1 MSFPPLLVLGTFA
14 NIISVT
20 LGMALLM
27 LVLWQ
32 SRQLSNLL
40 FSLFL
45 LAMICVGFSGLV
57 FRYAPQ
63 LHYDPTPWLYILSM
77 GVGAYGVSL
86 FIFTTQF
93 TGKTNR
99 LVLALDILGV
109 LLWAATAFMT
119 WNGLIITNVNPTLDG
134 RTVFDFT
141 TLGYI
146 IVGIL
151 IAYELLALISLL
163 YKPTERSLALA
174 PGAAVLV
181 LAAIL
186 DLFPV
191 IAHLPVN
198 SVMTAIAAVIM
209 GRQILNSQ
217 LFDPIRRLNLQL
229 ERKNEE
235 LADASKLK
243 SQFLANMSHELRTPL
258 NSIIGYSEL
267 ILDGMYGPLTEKQQ
281 DRLEKVH
288 RNGKNLLAL
297 INDILD
303 LSKIEAGRMEL
314 DLQEVE
320 VPEVIEQ
327 VMAVVQPMAQEKGL
341 TLESRIAP
349 NLRPVKADPDRLRQ
363 VILNLLSNAVKFT
376 AEGSVTVDA
385 GATSDSRC
393 LELKVIDSGI
403 GIAPDLHEVI
413 FDEFRQADST
423 STREFGGTGL
433 GLAISRRLSRLHG
446 GDIIVE
452 SAPGKG
458 STFTVT
464 IPLVAQ
470 MPAGT
475 ISPESP
481 GPLVLIIDDQVDAAD
496 LIREHLTASGYRVHL
511 TNDGADG
518 IRLASELQP
527 DAITLDLMMPGMD
540 GWQVLKQLHDDQ
552 ATTNIPIIIVSII
565 DESRQAVEMG
575 ARDYIMKPINPER
588 LLAALRRTIASPT
601 SVSATN

>member
-1 MSFPPLLVLGTFA
+1 
-14 NIISVT
+14 
-20 LGMALLM
+20 
-27 LVLWQ
+27 
-32 SRQLSNLL
+32 
-40 FSLFL
+40 
-45 LAMICVGFSGLV
+45 
-57 FRYAPQ
+57 
-63 LHYDPTPWLYILSM
+63 
-77 GVGAYGVSL
+77 
-86 FIFTTQF
+86 
-93 TGKTNR
+93 
-99 LVLALDILGV
+99 
-109 LLWAATAFMT
+109 
-119 WNGLIITNVNPTLDG
+119 
-134 RTVFDFT
+134 
-141 TLGYI
+141 
-146 IVGIL
+146 
-151 IAYELLALISLL
+151 
-163 YKPTERSLALA
+163 
-174 PGAAVLV
+174 
-181 LAAIL
+181 
-186 DLFPV
+186 
-191 IAHLPVN
+191 
-198 SVMTAIAAVIM
+198 
-209 GRQILNSQ
+209 
-217 LFDPIRRLNLQL
+217 
-229 ERKNEE
+229 
-235 LADASKLK
+235 
-243 SQFLANMSHELRTPL
+243 
-258 NSIIGYSEL
+258 
-267 ILDGMYGPLTEKQQ
+267 
-281 DRLEKVH
+281 
-288 RNGKNLLAL
+288 
-297 INDILD
+297 
-303 LSKIEAGRMEL
+303 MEL

-327 VMAVVQPMAQEKGL
+327 VMAVVQPMAQEKRL

-464 IPLVAQ
+464 IPLVAE

-588 LLAALRRTIASPT
+588 LLAALRRAIASPT

>member
-1 MSFPPLLVLGTFA
+1 MSLPLLLVLGTVA
-14 NIISVT
+14 NIISLT

-32 SRQLSNLL
+32 STQRSNLL
-40 FSLFL
+40 FSIFL
-45 LAMICVGFSGLV
+45 AAMITVAFSGLG
-57 FRYAPQ
+57 FRYAPI
-63 LHYDPTPWLYILSM
+63 LHYDPKPWLYLFATGI
-77 GVGAYGVSL
+77 GAYGVSL
-86 FIFTTQF
+86 FIFSTEF

-99 LVLALDILGV
+99 VVLVLDLAGV
-109 LLWAATAFMT
+109 LLWVVAAYMI
-119 WNGLIITNVNPTLDG
+119 WNGLIITNINPTAEGVTL
-134 RTVFDFT
+134 FDFT
-141 TLGYI
+141 TAGYV

-151 IAYELLALISLL
+151 IAFELVALITLL

-174 PGAAVLV
+174 PGAAVLL

-186 DLFPV
+186 DLVPA

-198 SVMTAIAAVIM
+198 SVMTAISALIM

-217 LFDPIRRLNLQL
+217 LFDPIRRLNQQL

-314 DLQEVE
+314 DLQEVA

-327 VMAVVQPMAQEKGL
+327 VMSVVQPLAQEKGL
-341 TLESRIAP
+341 ILQSKIAP

-363 VILNLLSNAVKFT
+363 IILNLLSNAVKFT
-376 AEGSVTVDA
+376 AEGSVAVEA
-385 GATSDSRC
+385 GVSSDGRC

-403 GIAPDLHEVI
+403 GIAPELHEVI

-452 SAPGKG
+452 SASGKG

-464 IPLVAQ
+464 IPLVAE

-475 ISPESP
+475 ISAESL
-481 GPLVLIIDDQVDAAD
+481 GPLVLIIDDQADAAD

-518 IRLASELQP
+518 IRLASELHP

-540 GWQVLKQLHDDQ
+540 GWQVLKQLRADQ
-552 ATTNIPIIIVSII
+552 ATASIPVIVVSII

-588 LLAALRRTIASPT
+588 LLAALRRTIASA
-601 SVSATN
+601 SV